1 MKSLLY
7 LSILTFLTIS
17 LPLAAQGEDPMA
29 PSIHELNQEE
39 LDNRIKEKI
48 NSDYEYYMEADADTI
63 PVALKR
69 TKKQPAKLH
78 VKGRGSLNHVEI
90 YAGLEDE
97 YPILSRTF
105 RGVHFEFIDLSQ
117 LEDGEYQIRIISNHR
132 DTETS
137 LTLRTIE
144 EK

>member
-1 MKSLLY
+1 MKSLIY
-7 LSILTFLTIS
+7 FSIFALLIIS

-29 PSIHELNQEE
+29 PSIHKLNQEE
-39 LDNRIKEKI
+39 LDDRLKERI
-48 NSDYEYYMEADADTI
+48 NSDHEYYMEVDTM
-63 PVALKR
+63 PVVLKR
-69 TKKQPAKLH
+69 SPKNPAKLH

-117 LEDGEYQIRIISNHR
+117 LKDGEYQIRIISNHR

-137 LTLRTIE
+137 LTLSTVE